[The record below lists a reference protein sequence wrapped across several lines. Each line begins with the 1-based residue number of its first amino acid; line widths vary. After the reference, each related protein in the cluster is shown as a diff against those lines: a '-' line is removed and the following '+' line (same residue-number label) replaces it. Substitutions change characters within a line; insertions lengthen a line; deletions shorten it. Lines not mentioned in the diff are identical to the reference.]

1 MATKIL
7 SREDGNLSGSTLIG
21 SRSQEYG
28 DIDLTFN
35 NKPSGDIFKKSAAGA
50 VKQAVKNLLLTNFNE
65 KPFRPNFG
73 GDLNNLLFELADED
87 IDYDVEEQIIRA
99 VENFE
104 PRAKILKV
112 ESNTQLDRNE
122 LKVKVTFL
130 VKNLNEVVEFETALS
145 RLR

>member
-7 SREDGNLSGSTLIG
+7 SREDGNLAGSTIIG
-21 SRSQEYG
+21 SRTLEYG

-35 NKPSGDIFKKSAAGA
+35 AKPDGDIFKKTAAA
-50 VKQAVKNLLLTNFNE
+50 SVKQAVKNLLLTNFNE

-73 GDLNNLLFELADED
+73 GDLNNILFELADED
-87 IDYDVEEQIIRA
+87 IEYDIEEQVIRA
-99 VENFE
+99 IENFE
-104 PRAKILKV
+104 PRAKVLKV
-112 ESNTQLDRNE
+112 ESNAILDRNE
-122 LKVKVTFL
+122 VKVKITFL